1 MESSLAGHWPQW
13 PSTHKS
19 SISEDQ
25 IRGHTWSY
33 VVSVDVRHPRLSS
46 TASPWILG
54 ASMAAS
60 HRARDDGEV
69 LVGRVAAVVTVDA
82 VDAADAADTAQQTGA
97 SRFRLTLYIHIH
109 TLNIH

>member
-1 MESSLAGHWPQW
+1 
-13 PSTHKS
+13 
-19 SISEDQ
+19 
-25 IRGHTWSY
+25 
-33 VVSVDVRHPRLSS
+33 
-46 TASPWILG
+46 
-54 ASMAAS
+54 MAAS